1 MATIVGGIGTTH
13 VPSIGKAIAEKK
25 QNDPYWRPFFKG
37 FDYVHYWLARTKPD
51 VAVVFYNDHGLNFF
65 LDKLPTFAVGASAEY
80 RSEDEG
86 WGIPVSRPV
95 PGDADMSWHLINTL
109 VADEF
114 DVTMCQDMLIDHAVT
129 IPMALMWPSAASSDR
144 PWPVKIV
151 PVEINTVQHPLPSM
165 ARCLKLGRSIGRAL
179 ETYPRD
185 LRVAIVGTGGLSHQ
199 LDGTRAGF
207 VNKEFDALCL
217 DKIVAE
223 PEAQRSAVRRNR
235 TIGPVVASDR
245 RRKHRHFDDALPHRT
260 VVELNGHAIGRIERA
275 LVPSRHPDVTR
286 IVDPGTRRN
295 AGFVYKV
302 QFPIGLRQIGE
313 RRRRGEAQP
322 HTLELTREIKDL
334 RGCAGQTRRQDSR
347 GANKR
352 HRPRSHR
359 PASLKMNV

>member
-185 LRVAIVGTGGLSHQ
+185 LRVAVVGTGGLSHQ

-207 VNKEFDALCL
+207 VNKDFDALCL
-217 DKIVAE
+217 DQIVAE
-223 PEAQRSAVRRNR
+223 PEALARYSIHELVELSGSQGVEFLNWMAMRGALTGRVSELNRNYH
-235 TIGPVVASDR
+235 IPVSNTA
-245 RRKHRHFDDALPHRT
+245 AAT
-260 VVELNGHAIGRIERA
+260 VVYDNQAAFERKA
-275 LVPSRHPDVTR
+275 
-286 IVDPGTRRN
+286 
-295 AGFVYKV
+295 A
-302 QFPIGLRQIGE
+302 
-313 RRRRGEAQP
+313 
-322 HTLELTREIKDL
+322 
-334 RGCAGQTRRQDSR
+334 
-347 GANKR
+347 
-352 HRPRSHR
+352 
-359 PASLKMNV
+359 